1 MNFLKKQKSRTL
13 EIVWGEIEKQLFFVQ
28 KKKKNVGFGP
38 LCNEVIFSKE
48 FIDQKATGEK
58 KWAWIREILGG

>member
-28 KKKKNVGFGP
+28 KKM
-38 LCNEVIFSKE
+38 
-48 FIDQKATGEK
+48 
-58 KWAWIREILGG
+58 

>member
-28 KKKKNVGFGP
+28 KKIVGFGP

-48 FIDQKATGEK
+48 FIDQKATGK
-58 KWAWIREILGG
+58 KSEHESVKY